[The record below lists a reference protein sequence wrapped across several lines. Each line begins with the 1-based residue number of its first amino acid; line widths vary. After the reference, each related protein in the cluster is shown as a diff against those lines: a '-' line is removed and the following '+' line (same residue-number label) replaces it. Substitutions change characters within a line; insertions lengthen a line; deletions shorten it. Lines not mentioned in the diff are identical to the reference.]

1 MEAGVRRGLAGPASA
16 ERRAFWEKAVPIV
29 IGALVLMDAVLA
41 GIILISG
48 QTWFDLMHGTDQV
61 DPGGYLK
68 RTGALWLSFAII
80 EAIAF
85 VRWREAPHWLMVLA
99 GVRWGDVLSDWTWWG
114 AMDDRTWLA
123 HVLLLATPANV
134 LLGLFF
140 FRAYFVF
147 RDRDRDRGR
156 D

>member
-1 MEAGVRRGLAGPASA
+1 MERAETGGIGKSVSA
-16 ERRAFWEKAVPIV
+16 ERRGFWEKAVPIV
-29 IGALVLMDAVLA
+29 IGALLLMDAALA

-48 QTWFDLMHGTDQV
+48 QTWFDLMHGTDHV

-68 RTGALWLSFAII
+68 RTGALWLSFAILQ
-80 EAIAF
+80 AIAF
-85 VRWREAPHWLMVLA
+85 FRWREAPHWLMLLA

-123 HVLLLATPANV
+123 HVLLLATPANF

-147 RDRDRDRGR
+147 RDRDRGR
-156 D
+156 DRA

>member
-1 MEAGVRRGLAGPASA
+1 MQQAERTRASTG

-48 QTWFDLMHGTDQV
+48 QAWFDLMHGTDHV

-68 RTGALWLSFAII
+68 RTGALWLSFAIL

-85 VRWREAPHWLMVLA
+85 FRWREAPHWLMILA
-99 GVRWGDVLSDWTWWG
+99 GVRWGDVLSDWAHWG
-114 AMDDRTWLA
+114 AADDRTWLA
-123 HVLLLATPANV
+123 HVLLLATPANL
-134 LLGLFF
+134 LLGFF
-140 FRAYFVF
+140 FYRAYFAV
-147 RDRDRDRGR
+147 RDARVS
-156 D
+156 

>member
-1 MEAGVRRGLAGPASA
+1 MEGIERRGLAGPVSA
-16 ERRAFWEKAVPIV
+16 ERRALWKKAVPIV
-29 IGALVLMDAVLA
+29 IGALVLMDGVLA
-41 GIILISG
+41 GIMLLSG
-48 QTWFDLMHGTDQV
+48 QTWFDLMHGTDHV

-80 EAIAF
+80 QAIAF

-123 HVLLLATPANV
+123 HVLLLATPANFF
-134 LLGLFF
+134 LGLFF
-140 FRAYFVF
+140 FGAYFVF
-147 RDRDRDRGR
+147 RDRDRGRG
-156 D
+156 